1 VLAFYGLVE
10 VCSDAALTSRDV
22 LEAAGIEHELLDAG
36 AARAQGIALPPG
48 WAALRQPQAGV
59 VLADRA
65 LAAFLDGI
73 EVERRRVDSLDAVGA
88 DVVVV
93 TAGAWVTR
101 LVPDVP
107 VRVTRETIAYFRH
120 DGAPLASVVELDE
133 ATRHHAMYAL
143 HDPVHGVKAG
153 AHHAGRRANP
163 DEEEPADP
171 GLVETIAAWVR
182 ERLPDVDPD
191 PVGADSCIYT
201 STEDE
206 SFVIERRGRLVLGSA
221 CSGHGFKFAP
231 AVGRRLA
238 DLALR

>member
-1 VLAFYGLVE
+1 
-10 VCSDAALTSRDV
+10 
-22 LEAAGIEHELLDAG
+22 
-36 AARAQGIALPPG
+36 
-48 WAALRQPQAGV
+48 
-59 VLADRA
+59 
-65 LAAFLDGI
+65 
-73 EVERRRVDSLDAVGA
+73 
-88 DVVVV
+88 
-93 TAGAWVTR
+93 
-101 LVPDVP
+101 DVP
-107 VRVTRETIAYFRH
+107 VRVTRETVAYFRH

-171 GLVETIAAWVR
+171 GPVQTITAWVR

-191 PVGADSCIYT
+191 PIGADSCIYT

-206 SFVIERRGRLVLGSA
+206 SFVIERRGRLVIGSA

-238 DLALR
+238 DLGLRSAPQPAALPAAPRGPPEPPHPVPGEGDAPHRGGDGAGGVHRERVDPLPPRVAVPGHEAGGVRGDRAGRMGSRPARAPPFQDVRHPA